1 MRGKP
6 RRFLLLTAALP
17 YHDRMFLGQTDSVND
32 WLTTL
37 LFESP
42 GWAIAVLALAWA
54 IMRVGGRRLGNTKL
68 MRWSWLPLGLL
79 AALLVLSSMVTT
91 KREQLPRAMDD
102 LLLAVEDKDMDR
114 FRELVTKDAVTRVF
128 VRDMSR
134 YQVEKLIREAR
145 INDLRVTSINTM
157 IKGDSAATMVHIR
170 ADGEVSSM
178 PGIQISRWLI
188 QWRYVDGQWRAHE
201 LDCEAMGADAVFNE
215 P

>member
-1 MRGKP
+1 MDI
-6 RRFLLLTAALP
+6 AALP
-17 YHDRMFLGQTDSVND
+17 YDAAVFLGQTDSVND
-32 WLTTL
+32 WLARL

-54 IMRVGGRRLGNTKL
+54 VLRIGGRRSGNTKL
-68 MRWSWLPLGLL
+68 LAWSWLPMGLL

-102 LLLAVEDKDMDR
+102 LLLAVEDKDLER
-114 FRELVTKDAVTRVF
+114 FRELVMKDAVTRVF
-128 VRDMSR
+128 VQDMSR
-134 YQVEKLIREAR
+134 YQVEKLIREATV
-145 INDLRVTSINTM
+145 NDLRVTAINPI
-157 IKGDSAATMVHIR
+157 IKGDAAATMVHIR

-188 QWRYVDGQWRAHE
+188 QWRYVDGHWRAYE
-201 LDCEAMGADAVFNE
+201 LDCEAMGADAVFND